1 MIARLFLA
9 GCLATTAAVAE
20 DAVPQVV
27 EPPAPFQLDG
37 TERVISSTRQFTVN
51 GGEAADRGAAVML
64 AEDTK
69 AELLSLTED
78 PTRTSDAAKGP
89 QGDWWKV
96 PISIT
101 LHGKQGDP
109 MPRRTIATRIL
120 IRDTGH
126 EVHLDV
132 HLSRGIEQERFKHA
146 VTGALIYARSL
157 RERSAKAGETPY
169 SVPPWLIDGLREATA
184 WQEKRSDRRL
194 YEALF
199 RSGGLFKLDDLFS
212 LDDRHFDEMD
222 GAMRAAFHVSSGA
235 LVMALLEQPQG
246 KAGFRAFLADVAAF
260 QGEMPALL
268 RKHFPELNLSENSL
282 AKWWQL
288 QLANIGGQGL
298 STDIFT
304 VARTEKV
311 LDEALRLDFRDAEGI
326 IRQKEIA
333 AWPELAALPEA
344 ERGSAVRLAQE
355 SLVRLSYRCFPSY
368 RPILAEYQI
377 VLINLGK
384 NQTEK
389 VAETLVSLGERRTVM
404 TAKITRARDYL
415 DWFEITSARE
425 TSGAFDDY
433 MRLKAGLKAN
443 PHRRND
449 ELSKYL
455 DRMDAIFSR
464 GLDENSMFQPD
475 PYPMVDDPMSM
486 PLPELP
492 PLPSR

>member
-1 MIARLFLA
+1 MMTRVFLA
-9 GCLATTAAVAE
+9 GFLATAVTRAE
-20 DAVPQVV
+20 DAPPQAVK
-27 EPPAPFQLDG
+27 PPSPLWLEG
-37 TERVISSTRQFTVN
+37 TERVISSTKQFTVN
-51 GGEAADRGAAVML
+51 GGEAADRGATVML
-64 AEDTK
+64 AEEAKT
-69 AELLSLTED
+69 ELLRLTED
-78 PTRTSDAAKGP
+78 PTRTSDTVKGP

-101 LHGKQGDP
+101 LHGKKGDP

-120 IRDTGH
+120 VRDAGY

-146 VTGALIYARSL
+146 VTGALIYARGL
-157 RERSAKAGETPY
+157 RERPSNEDEIPF

-212 LDDRHFDEMD
+212 LSDRGFDEMD

-246 KAGFRAFLADVAAF
+246 KAGFRAFLTDVAAF

-311 LDEALRLDFRDAEGI
+311 LDEALRIDFRDGEGI
-326 IRQKEIA
+326 IRQKELA
-333 AWPELAALPEA
+333 AWPELAVLPEA
-344 ERGSAVRLAQE
+344 ERESAVRLAQE

-377 VLINLGK
+377 VLGNLAK
-384 NQTEK
+384 NETGK
-389 VAETLVSLGERRTVM
+389 VAETLLALDERRVTM
-404 TAKITRARDYL
+404 TAKAVRARDYL
-415 DWFEITSARE
+415 DMVEINSARE
-425 TSGAFDDY
+425 ISGTFDDY

-443 PHRRND
+443 PHRRTD
-449 ELSKYL
+449 ELSQYL
-455 DRMDAIFSR
+455 NRMDTIFSR
-464 GLDENSMFQPD
+464 GIDEDNLDQMD
-475 PYPMVDDPMSM
+475 PYPMADDPMSM
-486 PLPELP
+486 SLPELP
-492 PLPSR
+492 LLPSR